1 MYQKNWFMIMYG
13 EVSHYYDVVS
23 ISFTDFID
31 KEHNNN
37 QMLKYSIKNSGKNTM
52 MATYI
57 KN

>member
-1 MYQKNWFMIMYG
+1 MYG

-37 QMLKYSIKNSGKNTM
+37 QMLKYSIKNSGKITM
-52 MATYI
+52 MASYI